1 MGGFDLVHSSAGPH
15 KKSGGMR
22 EDISRMGANFMWKK
36 TFILVTIAVIL
47 AADMFIV
54 GYYVHKELN
63 CPRRNYSSVP
73 VSYDYREPAFDYSSL
88 HELDAYVGAF
98 GMVKS
103 SDHDISDVL
112 RVLPDA
118 LFRSSEPIV
127 FLDVLAALVAFVI
140 YRAIEKKKAGEPWV
154 VMLIFTLATM
164 SFFIAVM
171 VMTIGTYISRAKNA
185 ASSVRA
191 HAPVIYL
198 YNENNE
204 EELINVQLDLDG
216 ELDVTYPVYDT
227 EEGWTVTATSDGVL
241 TDENGDTY
249 HFLFWDGK
257 LNMDY
262 DLSRGFCVRGCDTEE
277 FLNEALS
284 ELGLN
289 EAEARGFMV
298 YWLPLMEGNEYN
310 VITFQ
315 TTAYDDAV
323 THVITPAPDVTVS
336 VNMLWY
342 ATTEYVEIKPQELD
356 GINPALSE
364 REGLTFVEWGG
375 EEISEPA

>member
-1 MGGFDLVHSSAGPH
+1 
-15 KKSGGMR
+15 
-22 EDISRMGANFMWKK
+22 MGANFMWKK

-63 CPRRNYSSVP
+63 CPRRNYSSV
-73 VSYDYREPAFDYSSL
+73 SYDYSEPAIDYSTL
-88 HELDAYVGAF
+88 HELDVYVGAI
-98 GMVKS
+98 GMVKG
-103 SDHDISDVL
+103 SDHDMSDVL
-112 RVLPDA
+112 EVLPDA
-118 LFRSSEPIV
+118 LEKSAVPMV
-127 FLDVLAALVAFVI
+127 FLDALAVLVAYVI
-140 YRAIEKKKAGEPWV
+140 FRAIEKKKAGEPWV

-164 SFFIAVM
+164 SFFIVVM

-185 ASSVRA
+185 ASSVSA

-323 THVITPAPDVTVS
+323 THVITPLPDVTVS

-342 ATTEYVEIKPQELD
+342 ATSEYVEMEPQELE
-356 GINPALSE
+356 GMNPALEE
-364 REGLTFVEWGG
+364 REGFTFVEWGG
-375 EEISEPA
+375 EEIDELTLTRRPTS

>member
-1 MGGFDLVHSSAGPH
+1 
-15 KKSGGMR
+15 
-22 EDISRMGANFMWKK
+22 MWKRV
-36 TFILVTIAVIL
+36 FVLVTIAVLLIGDL
-47 AADMFIV
+47 FIV

-63 CPRRNYSSVP
+63 CPRLNYSSTP
-73 VSYDYREPAFDYSSL
+73 VSYDYRGTSLDSSFL
-88 HELDAYVGAF
+88 HELDNAVSVID
-98 GMVKS
+98 MVKG

-118 LFRSSEPIV
+118 LERSVSPIV
-127 FLDVLAALVAFVI
+127 FLDSMAVLVAYVI
-140 YRAIEKKKAGEPWV
+140 FQAIEKKKAGEPWV

-164 SFFIAVM
+164 FFFIAVM
-171 VMTIGTYISRAKNA
+171 VMSIGTYIQRAKNA
-185 ASSVRA
+185 ASSVSA
-191 HAPVIYL
+191 HAPVIYM
-198 YNENNE
+198 YNANNE
-204 EELINVQLDLDG
+204 DELINVRLDLDG
-216 ELDVTYPVYDT
+216 ELDVTIPEYDT
-227 EEGWTVTATSDGVL
+227 EEGWTVTAASDGVL
-241 TDENGDTY
+241 TDDDGEEY
-249 HFLFWDGK
+249 HFLFWDGE

-277 FLNEALS
+277 FLNYALT

-323 THVITPAPDVTVS
+323 THVITPEPDVTVR

-342 ATTEYVEIKPQELD
+342 ATSEFVDIEPQELE
-356 GINPALSE
+356 GMNPSLE
-364 REGLTFVEWGG
+364 DREGFTFVEWGG
-375 EEISEPA
+375 EEIGEPA